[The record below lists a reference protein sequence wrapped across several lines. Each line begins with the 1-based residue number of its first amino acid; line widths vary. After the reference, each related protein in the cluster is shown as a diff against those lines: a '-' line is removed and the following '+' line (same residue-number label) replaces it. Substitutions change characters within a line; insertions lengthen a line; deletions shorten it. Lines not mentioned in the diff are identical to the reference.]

1 MCKINVSTIKQ
12 LVVCA
17 AFNIV
22 CDKLGSLL
30 VIFFR
35 GGLSLFYSLL
45 LWNYILW
52 YQLTSNLDNVP
63 RQRYS
68 TINGIQAH
76 YVLD

>member
-1 MCKINVSTIKQ
+1 MCNINVSTIKQ
-12 LVVCA
+12 LVVCV

-45 LWNYILW
+45 LWNYI
-52 YQLTSNLDNVP
+52 
-63 RQRYS
+63 
-68 TINGIQAH
+68 
-76 YVLD
+76 